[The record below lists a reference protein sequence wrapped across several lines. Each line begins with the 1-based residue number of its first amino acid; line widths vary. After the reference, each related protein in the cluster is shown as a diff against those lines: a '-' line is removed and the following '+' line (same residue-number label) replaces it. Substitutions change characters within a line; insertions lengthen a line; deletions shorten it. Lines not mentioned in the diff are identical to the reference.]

1 MNIATQFYE
10 MVGGGFKIIN
20 ILSTVTIYE
29 KAFVSNVFYKICNTE
44 AATRGVACNFIE
56 KETLAQVFF
65 CEFC

>member
-1 MNIATQFYE
+1 MDIATQFYE
-10 MVGGGFKIIN
+10 MEGGFKIIN

-29 KAFVSNVFYKICNTE
+29 NIASNVFYKICNTE